1 MRPISQHDAHRGDEV
16 IDQQFSDPDWATVS
30 TEVNVVLIAIEAEQT
45 ASVYPATIQYPAT
58 QYHLAGCI
66 AIHHELVIVI
76 GWRTAEDVEVAEVD
90 QVFGR

>member
-1 MRPISQHDAHRGDEV
+1 MLTPSSQHDAHRGDEV
-16 IDQQFSDPDWATVS
+16 IDQQFSDTNWATVA
-30 TEVNVVLIAIEAEQT
+30 TEVNVILIAIEAEQT
-45 ASVYPATIQYPAT
+45 ASVSPTTI